1 MNYSNQVTVWKYQTW
16 LMVMFTV
23 LPLQEQ
29 DREQEGLTLVE
40 RVQIMSKQSR
50 YCFFLWFFS
59 WTKSFSCHSWWIN
72 HHLVQQ
78 WAYSIMA
85 GFGHAEPQLWSK
97 NIEQNAFMLAFLF
110 GLNDCMSRA
119 AYLWRGLKVNIKIIW
134 HIASTRQELWN

>member
-1 MNYSNQVTVWKYQTW
+1 MKIPNMVDGNVYCFTFAGTRSRTRGINSSGACANYVETEQV
-16 LMVMFTV
+16 L
-23 LPLQEQ
+23 
-29 DREQEGLTLVE
+29 
-40 RVQIMSKQSR
+40 
-50 YCFFLWFFS
+50 FFLWFFS
-59 WTKSFSCHSWWIN
+59 WTKSFSCHSWWVN

-97 NIEQNAFMLAFLF
+97 NIEQNAFLLAFPF

-119 AYLWRGLKVNIKIIW
+119 ACLWRGLKVNIKIIW